1 MVTRN
6 DITGDRLVSKTPT
19 EDFRNNYDLIFKKQ
33 PKPPTEQA
41 AIIELTN
48 LNKDLYEKTVDNKKE

>member
-1 MVTRN
+1 MTARN

-19 EDFRNNYDLIFKKQ
+19 EDFRNNYDLIFKKK
-33 PKPPTEQA
+33 PKTPAEQA

-48 LNKDLYEKTVDNKKE
+48 MQKELYEKKLDKD

>member
-1 MVTRN
+1 MTARN

-19 EDFRNNYDLIFKKQ
+19 EDFRNNYDLIFKKK
-33 PKPPTEQA
+33 PKTPEEQQ

>member
-19 EDFRNNYDLIFKKQ
+19 EEFRNNYDLIFKKK
-33 PKPPTEQA
+33 PKTPEEQE
-41 AIIELTN
+41 AIIELTK
-48 LNKDLYEKTVDNKKE
+48 LHKELYEKPSKD

>member
-1 MVTRN
+1 MATRN
-6 DITGDRLVSKTPT
+6 DITGDRLVSKVST
-19 EDFRNNYDLIFKKQ
+19 ENFRDNYDLCFKKT
-33 PKPPTEQA
+33 PKTPEEQQ

>member
-1 MVTRN
+1 MREAGK
-6 DITGDRLVSKTPT
+6 GDKQRPT
-19 EDFRNNYDLIFKKQ
+19 DKDKFDNNYDLIFKKK
-33 PKPPTEQA
+33 PKTPEEQQ